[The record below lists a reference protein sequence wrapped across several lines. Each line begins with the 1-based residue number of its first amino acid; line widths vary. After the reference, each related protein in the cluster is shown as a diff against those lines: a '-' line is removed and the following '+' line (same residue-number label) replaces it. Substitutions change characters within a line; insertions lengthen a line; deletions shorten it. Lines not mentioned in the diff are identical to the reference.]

1 VVEGPGKSPR
11 FSPGQCGGAEHRNP
25 AAPALGATAVSCQAL
40 HDRQRECS
48 GLAGARLGDAESIA
62 SGKNDRDG
70 FGLDW
75 GRRFATFGL
84 QRLKNRCAEAQVQKI
99 CQCCLLS
106 GGHAWSAAPKSRSAA
121 QRKGP
126 VAWRH
131 PACPGLSDW
140 CLGRSTGGRFRESA
154 RSSFTR
160 LERRKSLNRAVTPY
174 FMLRRTSQT
183 QRKPEGHDHKIR
195 CPNGRWPRRRGART
209 LPPSISALYFGP
221 LFRHDEDLNSAAE
234 GAERT
239 AD

>member
-1 VVEGPGKSPR
+1 M
-11 FSPGQCGGAEHRNP
+11 
-25 AAPALGATAVSCQAL
+25 
-40 HDRQRECS
+40 
-48 GLAGARLGDAESIA
+48 
-62 SGKNDRDG
+62 
-70 FGLDW
+70 
-75 GRRFATFGL
+75 
-84 QRLKNRCAEAQVQKI
+84 
-99 CQCCLLS
+99 CLLS

-183 QRKPEGHDHKIR
+183 RRKPEGHDHKIR
-195 CPNGRWPRRRGART
+195 CPNGRWPRRRGQGRSRP
-209 LPPSISALYFGP
+209 LF
-221 LFRHDEDLNSAAE
+221 LFRHDEDLRRRRRRAHRRLANVDTGRRPPRVHALRSTVYAQREAIRQIPSTRWASASA
-234 GAERT
+234 
-239 AD
+239 